1 MFYSNSGY
9 YFSQLKGVLELHAKL
24 EKLLSTKQ
32 SLDRVLKGLPN
43 KKSTKARRLKENKI
57 KAEKRKR
64 ERLNRIQEEIKS
76 KIIKLDSE
84 GTDQCITKQMLQLN
98 ELEKLRADRHKAGLA
113 GLINKGNWQSDARK
127 CVLVKLTE
135 WEMEANCFE
144 DEEGGDNVVD
154 DNSEEEEYQEIEVVE
169 DDNEESK
176 ERDE

>member
-1 MFYSNSGY
+1 MSKIFNLIIYSI
-9 YFSQLKGVLELHAKL
+9 QLNKSIQSIDMNAELADAKL

-84 GTDQCITKQMLQLN
+84 GTDQCITKQMLQL
-98 ELEKLRADRHKAGLA
+98 
-113 GLINKGNWQSDARK
+113 IN
-127 CVLVKLTE
+127 
-135 WEMEANCFE
+135 
-144 DEEGGDNVVD
+144 
-154 DNSEEEEYQEIEVVE
+154 
-169 DDNEESK
+169 
-176 ERDE
+176 